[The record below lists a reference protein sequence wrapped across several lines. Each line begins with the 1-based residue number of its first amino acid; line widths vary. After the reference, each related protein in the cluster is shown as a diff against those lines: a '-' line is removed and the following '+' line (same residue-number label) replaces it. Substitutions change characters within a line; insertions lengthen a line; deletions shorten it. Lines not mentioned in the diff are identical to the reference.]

1 MEFET
6 NFETIIG
13 LEVHVQLNTKT
24 KIFCGCATS
33 FGEQPNKNV
42 CPTCLALP
50 GALPVLNREA
60 VKKAIQFGTAIN
72 AVINQNSIFAR
83 KNYFYPDLPKAY
95 QISQYE
101 IPIVGRGEIEIEI
114 ESDSAEYTQN
124 NGKNGEVILDEKLRR
139 QEQDK
144 GADCSSVTAVADSQD
159 SQFIAKRT
167 SRKIIGVTRAH
178 LEEDAGK
185 NIHESNYS
193 KVDLNRACTPLLEI
207 VSEPDMRSS
216 DEAVAYL
223 KKLHSIVRFL
233 GISDANM
240 QEGSFR
246 CDANVSIRPRGD
258 SNLYT
263 RVEIKNLNSFKFIQK
278 AIEYEVQRQRE
289 AWEDGKYESE
299 VVQETRLFD
308 TQKGQTRSMRG
319 KEEAADYRY
328 FPDPD
333 LLPMF
338 IDENLMREGREIA
351 EMPDEKRARYIND
364 FGLKPQDAQML
375 TNELELAQYFE
386 SMVAQGA
393 SGKGAFVWLGNE
405 LLGRL
410 KGENTLQTCGVDSA
424 TLADLVKSVESSA
437 ISGKSGKQ
445 ILDLLVEKRGVDKSG
460 KKLEIHSLIES
471 LGLAQVNDD
480 SAILEAIE
488 AVLVANA
495 DKVAEYKSGK
505 DKLFGFFVGQ
515 VMKNTKGANPAR
527 VNELLKE
534 KLG

>member
-1 MEFET
+1 MD
-6 NFETIIG
+6 FETIIG

-24 KIFCGCATS
+24 KIFCSCATS
-33 FGEQPNKNV
+33 FGEIPNKNV
-42 CPTCLALP
+42 CPTCLGLP
-50 GALPVLNREA
+50 GALPVLNKEA
-60 VKKAIQFGTAIN
+60 VKKAIQLGVAIN
-72 AVINQNSIFAR
+72 AKINQNSIFAR

-101 IPIVGRGEIEIEI
+101 VPIVENGNIEIDFMAK
-114 ESDSAEYTQN
+114 DST
-124 NGKNGEVILDEKLRR
+124 KH
-139 QEQDK
+139 
-144 GADCSSVTAVADSQD
+144 S
-159 SQFIAKRT
+159 
-167 SRKIIGVTRAH
+167 KIIGITRAH

-185 NIHESNYS
+185 NIHESDIS

-216 DEAVAYL
+216 DEAISYL

-246 CDANVSIRPRGD
+246 CDANVSIRPKGD

-278 AIEYEVQRQRE
+278 AIEYEVNRQIE
-289 AWEDGKYESE
+289 AWEDNTYKSE

-308 TQKGQTRSMRG
+308 TQKGITRSMRG

-333 LLPMF
+333 LLPVF
-338 IDENLMREGREIA
+338 IDENLMIA
-351 EMPDEKRARYIND
+351 GQNIPEMPDEKKARYVRD
-364 FGLKPQDAQML
+364 FGLKIDDAAIL
-375 TNELELAQYFE
+375 TSELEMSLYFE
-386 SMVAQGA
+386 KMLDFGV
-393 SGKGAFVWLGNE
+393 SGKGAFVWLANE

-410 KGENTLQTCGVDSA
+410 KGENTLQECGIDSQM
-424 TLADLVKSVESSA
+424 LANLIKKIESNA
-437 ISGKSGKQ
+437 ISGKAGKQ
-445 ILDLLVEKRGVDKSG
+445 ILDILVEKKG
-460 KKLEIHSLIES
+460 KDSDGKTLNIDSLIES
-471 LGLAQVNDD
+471 LGLAQINDD
-480 SAILEAIE
+480 SAILAIIDNILSE
-488 AVLVANA
+488 NS
-495 DKVAEYKSGK
+495 DKVSEYKSGK

-515 VMKNTKGANPAR
+515 VMKNIKGANPTR

-534 KLG
+534 KLA